1 MCSYKLKFTMESVE
15 RKRTILTPHTGLR
28 GIAAFCVLMT
38 HLGSETRITHGF
50 DQLLLRPFYWSSYAV
65 DLFFMLSGF
74 ILHWVYCRDS
84 EEIRWKDFFL
94 ARCTRILPLY
104 YLTMVPFLPPI
115 IRTFQSHGLWAS
127 HGECITKF
135 LANIFMISGFS
146 GEDKWDMRYNAASWS
161 VCVEMLAYLVLMPL
175 LVYIFRR
182 FRIKGMAWILS
193 ISAVGM
199 LMCYGDFSHRIFD
212 WDWAQFARGI
222 FCFPMGFALCALFRS
237 IPKSYDAHLGSAL
250 SISSVL
256 VGLFAIYYLLPRQI
270 MLCAFP
276 FLILATAMNV
286 GIICRI
292 LNTPVSQWLGER
304 SYSIYLWHTPIM
316 YVWFL
321 PYMEKIDSQMPLSNL
336 GVGIV
341 NMAIIVLGTFLV
353 AEISYRLFENPIR
366 NLVAAHRLRVRMVG
380 QP

>member
-1 MCSYKLKFTMESVE
+1 
-15 RKRTILTPHTGLR
+15 
-28 GIAAFCVLMT
+28 
-38 HLGSETRITHGF
+38 
-50 DQLLLRPFYWSSYAV
+50 
-65 DLFFMLSGF
+65 
-74 ILHWVYCRDS
+74 
-84 EEIRWKDFFL
+84 
-94 ARCTRILPLY
+94 
-104 YLTMVPFLPPI
+104 
-115 IRTFQSHGLWAS
+115 
-127 HGECITKF
+127 
-135 LANIFMISGFS
+135 
-146 GEDKWDMRYNAASWS
+146 
-161 VCVEMLAYLVLMPL
+161 
-175 LVYIFRR
+175 
-182 FRIKGMAWILS
+182 
-193 ISAVGM
+193 
-199 LMCYGDFSHRIFD
+199 
-212 WDWAQFARGI
+212 
-222 FCFPMGFALCALFRS
+222 MGFALCALFRS